1 MLETR
6 VRAKSWES
14 RRKAGE
20 SSSKKLARSC
30 ETSYCSRNR
39 YEGFWYST
47 LPCRSVSA
55 TLMLTTTK
63 TLAACPVVELY
74 VSGDAEVE
82 STVPRNVASA
92 ASPASFRM

>member
-6 VRAKSWES
+6 VRAKSCES
-14 RRKAGE
+14 LRYAGE

-39 YEGFWYST
+39 YAGFWYST
-47 LPCRSVSA
+47 LPCRSVRA

-63 TLAACPVVELY
+63 TLAACPVAELY
-74 VSGDAEVE
+74 VSGEADVE
-82 STVPRNVASA
+82 ITVPRNVASA
-92 ASPASFRM
+92 ASLELLRM